1 MTNTVLVASDSRLK
15 RFNRASVEL
24 LSSMRFAISLLTIIS
39 IASIIGTVIKQGEP
53 YLNYVNQFGPFW
65 AEIFNGLGLFAV
77 YTAWWFLLILAF
89 LVVSVSFCVL
99 RNAPKMLAD
108 IRAWKEN
115 VQEGGLRALHH
126 HFEFST
132 GNLSTQAAATK
143 IADQLAKDGY
153 SVKTLVSDDSSR
165 VLAKKG
171 AASKWGYIFAHS
183 AIVLICL
190 GGLLDG
196 DLFTR
201 GQIWFGG
208 KSILPESKQGM
219 LISDIPKEHKLSEAN
234 PSYRANIFVP
244 EGGTSAT
251 ALLSSTSGSIIQ
263 ELPFSISL
271 KKFHVEYY
279 STGMPKLFMS
289 EVLIKDLD
297 TGKETEA
304 KIKVNEPMIH
314 RGVAIYQSSFEDG
327 GSKLKLRAYPM
338 QGAANS
344 VRSSFIVSG
353 DVGQS
358 TKLKSSDGTSYTLE
372 FSGFRPTNVEN
383 ISNASGQAD
392 ARGVATQDSDAGLKK
407 LFSDRLGSAAKTSKP
422 VDLKNVGPSVQ
433 YKLRDAAGQARE
445 YSNYMQPLYIDEM
458 PMFMLG
464 VRQSSAEEFKYL
476 RIPADANLSL
486 NEWLTL
492 RSLLQDPSARQRAV
506 QRFIASIS
514 QQQGFAGAPQMLTQ
528 LRESAS
534 RSIELFSGSTAFA
547 VDQAK
552 EAGIKPGG
560 FAALGS
566 FIDKAVPEADQQK
579 AAEVVLKVLNGVI
592 WELWQE
598 ARAQLKLPPAKNDM
612 DSQRFI
618 QAATSALS
626 DVNFYPAP
634 LVFKLD
640 SFEEVKAS
648 VFQVTRSPGKNMV
661 YLGCLLLTLGIFA
674 MFYLPE
680 RRIWV
685 RSLSNGQQL
694 FAMSSSRKTLDFEK
708 EFEKYQKDFQ

>member
-1 MTNTVLVASDSRLK
+1 MAKSATFDTNSNLK
-15 RFNRASVEL
+15 KFNRASVEL
-24 LSSMRFAISLLTIIS
+24 LSSMRFAIALLTIIS

-53 YLNYVNQFGPFW
+53 YANYVNQFGPFW

-89 LVVSVSFCVL
+89 LVVSVSFCVF
-99 RNAPKMLAD
+99 RNAPKMLVEV
-108 IRAWKEN
+108 RAWKEH
-115 VQEGGLRALHH
+115 VEEGGLRAFHH

-132 GNLSTQAAATK
+132 GVSHQQSAAQ
-143 IADQLAKDGY
+143 IADRLAKDGY
-153 SVKTLVSDDSSR
+153 AVKTLVADDHSK

-171 AASKWGYIFAHS
+171 AANKWGYIFAHS

-208 KSILPESKQGM
+208 KSVLPPNTQGM
-219 LISDIPKEHKLSEAN
+219 LIADIPSEHKLSENN

-263 ELPFSISL
+263 ELPFSIAL

-327 GSKLKLRAYPM
+327 GSKLKLKAYPI

-344 VRSSFIVSG
+344 LRSSFMVNG
-353 DVGQS
+353 EVGQS
-358 TKLKSSDGTSYTLE
+358 TNLKSSDGTTYSLE

-383 ISNASGQAD
+383 IANASGQAD
-392 ARGVATQDSDAGLKK
+392 ARGVATQQADKGLGKV
-407 LFSDRLGSAAKTSKP
+407 LGDRFGSGAKTSKP
-422 VDLKNVGPSVQ
+422 SELKNVGPSVQ
-433 YKLRDAAGQARE
+433 YKLRDASGQARE
-445 YSNYMQPLYIDEM
+445 FSNYMQPLYIDDM

-464 VRQSSAEEFKYL
+464 VRESSAEEFKYL
-476 RIPADANLSL
+476 RIPADADLSL
-486 NEWLTL
+486 KEWLTL
-492 RSLLQDPSARQRAV
+492 RSLLQDPGARQRAV
-506 QRFIASIS
+506 QRFSNTIG
-514 QQQGFAGAPQMLTQ
+514 QQAGFTVAPQMVTQ
-528 LRESAS
+528 LKESAT
-534 RSIELFSGSTAFA
+534 RSIELFSGATTFA
-547 VDQAK
+547 KEQAK

-566 FIDKAVPEADQQK
+566 FIDKAVPEGEQQK

-598 ARAQLKLPPAKNDM
+598 ARAQLGLPPAKNDM
-612 DSQRFI
+612 ASQRFI

-634 LVFKLD
+634 LVFQLD

-685 RSLSNGQQL
+685 RSIANGKHL
-694 FAMSSSRKTLDFEK
+694 FAMSTSRKTMDFEK
-708 EFEKYQKDFQ
+708 EFEKYQKEFQ